1 MLTRFPWDSHE
12 VALLINAYQK
22 ITSGADPNQVA
33 VRLSQMLREL
43 AGRNGRQIDDTY
55 RNVNGMK
62 MQLANVQYLFTNGEK
77 GLSGASAMIRQMV
90 ELYQTRQTE
99 YQTILKEA
107 IHMTGNTPTSVE
119 DAFFSYA
126 KEKTG
131 LPPNMLAN

>member
-1 MLTRFPWDSHE
+1 MDSHE

-43 AGRNGRQIDDTY
+43 AGRNGRQINDTY

-107 IHMTGNTPTSVE
+107 IHMTGNTPRLLKMPSLRMRKKKLVYHQRCWLTI
-119 DAFFSYA
+119 
-126 KEKTG
+126 
-131 LPPNMLAN
+131 